1 MKKIMINNKNFD
13 GSFYTKKNPIVIYGA
28 GEAGNQVKNILEIY
42 DKRKIIFFIDDNK
55 DRIGTF
61 LAGVKIISFEEF
73 INFSNNYSLIDVI
86 IAIPSLSY
94 SKRNFL
100 TKKLLK
106 NNLNVFLLP
115 QKKFIIENKVY
126 LEDIRSVNF
135 HDFFL
140 EKKKFFYKKKNNNIF
155 NKVIIITG
163 GAGSIGSELCF
174 RVLKYKPKK
183 LIVFDISELSIY
195 NLQHKLNN
203 FENIEYIIGDITD
216 TDFLRGKI
224 DEFKVNILIHA
235 AANKHVNI
243 LENNVPAAIK
253 NNILGTISVLNSCSS
268 KVKKIIIVST
278 DKAVKPISVLGITK
292 RVSELISL
300 NYNKIYNK
308 NLNISVIRF
317 GNVFGSKGSAINLFI
332 KQILAGDFITITN
345 KNVRRFFMSLE
356 DACYLIT
363 ETLKLRE
370 NNQIYIFQMGKD
382 FKIINIIK
390 KLFIF
395 LGKNN
400 FDSKKIKE
408 IGLQKGEKLSEILSY
423 SKSYVKTRIRYI
435 IKVKEKNNYN
445 FKFHNNHIENI
456 RNTYFFYN
464 KKKLKNLYKLLI
476 N

>member
-1 MKKIMINNKNFD
+1 MKKNTISIKNYDSIFNA
-13 GSFYTKKNPIVIYGA
+13 KKIPIVIYGA

-42 DKRKIIFFIDDNK
+42 EKRKIIFFIDDDQN
-55 DRIGTF
+55 RIGTF
-61 LAGVKIISFEEF
+61 LEGIKIISFKEF
-73 INFSNNYSLIDVI
+73 INFSNNYSSIDVI
-86 IAIPSLSY
+86 IAIPSLSH
-94 SKRNFL
+94 SKIKFL
-100 TKKLLK
+100 TRKLLK

-115 QKKFIIENKVY
+115 QKKFILENKVY

-195 NLQHKLNN
+195 NLQHRLKNID
-203 FENIEYIIGDITD
+203 NIEYVIGDITD
-216 TDFLRGKI
+216 TDFLKKKI
-224 DEFKVNILIHA
+224 NEFKVNILIHA

-243 LENNVPAAIK
+243 LENNIPAAIK
-253 NNILGTISVLNSCSS
+253 NNVLGTLSVLNSCSTQ
-268 KVKKIIIVST
+268 VKKIIIVST

-292 RVSELISL
+292 RLSELISL
-300 NYNKIYNK
+300 NYNKLYNK
-308 NLNISVIRF
+308 ELNISVVRF

-332 KQILAGDFITITN
+332 KQILTGDFITITN
-345 KNVRRFFMSLE
+345 KSVRRFFMSLE

-363 ETLKLRE
+363 ETIKIRE
-370 NNQIYIFQMGKD
+370 KNQIYIFQMGKD
-382 FKIINIIK
+382 FKIIDIIK

-395 LGKNN
+395 LGKNDFN
-400 FDSKKIKE
+400 FKKIKE
-408 IGLQKGEKLSEILSY
+408 IGLQKGEKLREILSY
-423 SKSYVKTRIRYI
+423 SKRYIKTRIRYV
-435 IKVKEKNNYN
+435 IKVKEKNSYSL
-445 FKFHNNHIENI
+445 KFHNSHIENI

-464 KKKLKNLYKLLI
+464 KKKLKNLYNSLT

>member
-1 MKKIMINNKNFD
+1 MKKNIINIKNFD
-13 GSFYTKKNPIVIYGA
+13 DSFYTKKIPIVIYGA
-28 GEAGNQVKNILEIY
+28 GEAGNQVRNILEIY
-42 DKRKIIFFIDDNK
+42 QKKIIFFIDDNK
-55 DRIGTF
+55 DKIGTY
-61 LAGVKIISFEEF
+61 LTGIKIISFQEF
-73 INFSNNYSLIDVI
+73 INFSNKYDAIDVI

-94 SKRNFL
+94 SKRNDL

-115 QKKFIIENKVY
+115 QKKFIFENRVY
-126 LEDIRSVNF
+126 LEDIRSLNF
-135 HDFFL
+135 HDFFSN
-140 EKKKFFYKKKNNNIF
+140 KKKFFYKKNNNNIF
-155 NKVIIITG
+155 NKNIIITG

-195 NLQHKLNN
+195 NLQHRLKNVQ
-203 FENIEYIIGDITD
+203 NIDYILGDITD
-216 TDFLRGKI
+216 TDFLRGKLN
-224 DEFKVNILIHA
+224 EFKVNILIHA

-253 NNILGTISVLNSCSS
+253 NNVLGTLSVLNSCSP

-292 RVSELISL
+292 RLSELISL
-300 NYNKIYNK
+300 NYNNLYNK
-308 NLNISVIRF
+308 RLNISVVRF

-345 KNVRRFFMSLE
+345 KSVRRFFMSLE

-363 ETLKLRE
+363 ETLKIRE
-370 NNQIYIFQMGKD
+370 KNQIYIFQMGKD

-400 FDSKKIKE
+400 FNSKKIKE
-408 IGLQKGEKLSEILSY
+408 IGLKKGEKLREILSY
-423 SKSYVKTRIRYI
+423 SKSYIKTKIRYV

-445 FKFHNNHIENI
+445 FKSHNSYIENI
-456 RNTYFFYN
+456 RSTYFFYN
-464 KKKLKNLYKLLI
+464 KKKLKNLYKKLI
-476 N
+476 S